1 MGVASLFYLQ
11 LLLVS
16 FLQVHF
22 ESMCN
27 GRFGLKEETK
37 MKMMKAKIRNIRN
50 MLRFLVDNTD
60 KTSVPDLIQEI
71 DVLGHV
77 KDGYFQLNPK
87 ADAAHEI
94 SDLQGF
100 IDFLDGTRVL
110 QREVSYPAKLKLA
123 NLRSNLTKLSAVRR
137 AKFKESERD
146 MEVTARDL
154 QKFYTSPVI
163 QECQKL
169 LEEKPDLITVK
180 KRTVIKLRNYLMFLL
195 IERNMLRK
203 ADLFYK
209 KK

>member
-1 MGVASLFYLQ
+1 M
-11 LLLVS
+11 
-16 FLQVHF
+16 
-22 ESMCN
+22 
-27 GRFGLKEETK
+27 
-37 MKMMKAKIRNIRN
+37 
-50 MLRFLVDNTD
+50 
-60 KTSVPDLIQEI
+60 
-71 DVLGHV
+71 